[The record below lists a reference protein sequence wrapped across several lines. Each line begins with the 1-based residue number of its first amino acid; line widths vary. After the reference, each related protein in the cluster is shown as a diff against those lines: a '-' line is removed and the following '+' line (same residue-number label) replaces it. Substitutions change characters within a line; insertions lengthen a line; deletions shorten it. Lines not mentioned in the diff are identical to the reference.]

1 MTRINAAFWE
11 RFNYGIAGTVGLVGV
26 LMAITA
32 VDTIFNFS
40 DIWDEMPRE
49 RSAIGSSTT
58 LGTICAALLVWRY
71 VYRAQV
77 WGSLKNIEKSLT

>member
-11 RFNYGIAGTVGLVGV
+11 KLNYGIAGSVGLVGV

-49 RSAIGSSTT
+49 RSAIGPLTT
-58 LGTICAALLVWRY
+58 VGTICAALLVWRH
-71 VYRAQV
+71 VYSAQV